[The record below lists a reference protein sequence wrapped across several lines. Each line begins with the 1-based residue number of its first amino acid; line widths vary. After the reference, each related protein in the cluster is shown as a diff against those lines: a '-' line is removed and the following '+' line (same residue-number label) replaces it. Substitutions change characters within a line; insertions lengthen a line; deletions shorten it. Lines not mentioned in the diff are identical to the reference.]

1 MEYYQNQ
8 NAGSPNNMMPVEDH
22 KALAIVALV
31 LSILCCNI
39 LSIVFA
45 IIALVKSSDVRK
57 YMMMGQQEMAW
68 QSGRRAQLFGWI
80 AIGVQ
85 AIWFYAMGGMEMYQ
99 EMLQNM
105 MQK

>member
-8 NAGSPNNMMPVEDH
+8 NAGSPSNMMPVEDH

-45 IIALVKSSDVRK
+45 IIAIVK
-57 YMMMGQQEMAW
+57 
-68 QSGRRAQLFGWI
+68 
-80 AIGVQ
+80 
-85 AIWFYAMGGMEMYQ
+85 
-99 EMLQNM
+99 
-105 MQK
+105 